1 MSAGGDTGDILG
13 LGDVLLEV
21 NSIYGRYVELR
32 GPFILC
38 LCWLV

>member
-13 LGDVLLEV
+13 LRDILLEV
-21 NSIYGRYVELR
+21 DGIYRRYIELK

>member
-1 MSAGGDTGDILG
+1 MSIGGDTGDILG
-13 LGDVLLEV
+13 LRDVLLEV
-21 NSIYGRYVELR
+21 NGICRWYVELK